1 MQPLKRFLRSPALIV
16 AEIAVITLA
25 GVAGTLVSQEVAS
38 EWVFGSVWFM
48 GAVALAFLSLSIVAY
63 DQIRQLSRSR
73 SLRLAPVGALIIH
86 LGLLLVILAGTVKVL
101 FGAQAIVDVMEGE
114 TLPPTSAAW
123 AVQKPGRL
131 VAPLQVTQSITLEA
145 VDARR
150 FKGGDLQHLSAR
162 LHLVG
167 SADAPSRN
175 VEIPVNAS
183 VESSGVRLFVG
194 SDYGPAALLEWRGAT
209 GATARSA
216 ALLKH
221 EQGRRFEGTLTGPDG
236 ERAFLRAEVDPS
248 GQRPSGVELRVM
260 QGAGLLFAGFLPVGQ
275 TITLP
280 SGGSLALRGAP
291 FWVRLHASRDP
302 GLWMI
307 YLGFALLIL
316 GVTFRFALNPVSLPS
331 GYSLR
336 WIAPSLARSDAGRDA
351 GIHLEDGQST
361 FRRWPT
367 VLTTLLCVLGL
378 TACSGYSRS
387 EAKQLVERYNTVVS
401 EAYRRGDVK
410 LVDSVVGVNEGKKLT
425 GLIGVR
431 LDMGMTLDSK
441 MLSLEVLEAEKT
453 KDELRVRTRERWSYC
468 DRRIGTGE
476 QVGEKSEDAYE
487 MRYYFK
493 RFEKTWLVD
502 RIEFATPPQFGRTPG
517 TWAVDH
523 GQAPGHGAVKSG
535 IKKEESAP

>member
-1 MQPLKRFLRSPALIV
+1 MQPDPIPILKRFLRSPALIV

-38 EWVFGSVWFM
+38 ERVFRSGWF
-48 GAVALAFLSLSIVAY
+48 GGTVALAFLSLSIVAY
-63 DQIRQLSRSR
+63 DQIRQVSRSR
-73 SLRLAPVGALIIH
+73 SLRLAPVGALMIH
-86 LGLLLVILAGTVKVL
+86 LGLLLVILAGTVKSL
-101 FGAQAIVDVMEGE
+101 FGAAAVVDLMEGE
-114 TLPPTSAAW
+114 TLPPTSNAW

-131 VAPLQVTQSITLEA
+131 VSPLRVAESVTLEA

-150 FKGGDLQHLSAR
+150 FKGGDLQNLSAR

-167 SADAPSRN
+167 SEDAPSRN
-175 VEIPVNAS
+175 VDIPVNAS

-209 GATARSA
+209 GATARTA

-221 EQGRRFEGTLTGPDG
+221 EQGRRFEGKLAGPDG
-236 ERAFLRAEVDPS
+236 EQAFLRAKVDPS

-260 QGAGLLFAGFLPVGQ
+260 QGPGLLFAGFLPIGQ
-275 TITLP
+275 TVTLP
-280 SGGSLALRGAP
+280 SGGSLALHGAP

-302 GLWMI
+302 GLGLI

-316 GVTFRFALNPVSLPS
+316 GVTLRFALHPMFPS
-331 GYSLR
+331 FKYSLS
-336 WIAPSLARSDAGRDA
+336 WSAPSLIRSDAGRDA
-351 GIHLEDGQST
+351 GIHLEKIQA
-361 FRRWPT
+361 
-367 VLTTLLCVLGL
+367 VLILLVCVLGL

-387 EAKQLVERYNTVVS
+387 DAKQLVERYNTVVS

-410 LVDSVVGVNEGKKLT
+410 LVDPVVGPKEGKKLT

-431 LDMGMTLDSK
+431 LDMGLTLDSK

-487 MRYYFK
+487 MWYFFK
-493 RFEKTWLVD
+493 QVERTWLVD
-502 RIEFATPPQFGRTPG
+502 RIEFATPPQFGRPPS
-517 TWAVDH
+517 TWSVDH
-523 GQAPGHGAVKSG
+523 GRAPGHGALKSG
-535 IKKEESAP
+535 IKKEASVP